1 MKPTIDNEDFYDENI
16 APLMDQIID
25 LCKERD
31 IPYVCVFQLQDKE
44 ANDGDPLCCSTVR
57 VNDKNTTP
65 AIMKAYRA
73 IRAEYQIFKCTIVT
87 DLKK

>member
-1 MKPTIDNEDFYDENI
+1 MKPTIDNEDFYDEKI
-16 APLMDQIID
+16 APLMAQIID

-31 IPYVCVFQLQDKE
+31 IPHVCVFQLQNKE
-44 ANDGDPLCCSTVR
+44 ANEDDPLCCSTVR

-73 IRAEYQIFKCTIVT
+73 IRPEHQVFAFTIGT